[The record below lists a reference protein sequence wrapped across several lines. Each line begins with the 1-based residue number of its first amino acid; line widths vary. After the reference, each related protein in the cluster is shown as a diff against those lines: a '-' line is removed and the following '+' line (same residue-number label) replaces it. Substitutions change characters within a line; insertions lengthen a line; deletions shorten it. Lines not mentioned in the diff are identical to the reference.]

1 MMWHFNN
8 YSIIDCHVHACHL
21 TDRASL
27 VFPEIG
33 IPEILCESG
42 HIVRLHDVQ
51 GDTYTYVCSTC
62 GRIVYSGKDPHRIY
76 NEEIIEAR
84 KENELVFPFVAIS
97 PQIKRDMLYYA
108 KKFGSRGVKLHPNYS
123 SYLIDSCEVPTGFYY
138 VIHSGKGEYD
148 NPMRILDFA
157 RQCQG
162 AVIIAHLGR
171 MNKDLFDGIKETNN
185 IVLECSPV
193 TGLWNAF
200 KNKTGQIYDASFL
213 GEVETPEEMLQR
225 IMEYVGS
232 DKVVYG
238 SDIPIESASEDL
250 AVIEKLPTVFKKKI
264 LFENILSFFST
275 NSFGL

>member
-1 MMWHFNN
+1 MWHFNN

-21 TDRASL
+21 MDRGSL

-33 IPEILCESG
+33 VPEILCESG
-42 HIVRLHDVQ
+42 HIVRLQDVQ

-76 NEEIIEAR
+76 NEELIGAR

-108 KKFGSRGVKLHPNYS
+108 KKYGSHGFKLHPNYS
-123 SYLIDSCEVPTGFYY
+123 SYIIDSNEVPPGFCY
-138 VIHSGKGEYD
+138 VIHSGKSEYD
-148 NPMRILDFA
+148 NPIRILDFA

-171 MNKDLFDGIKETNN
+171 MNKVLFDSMKETKN

-193 TGLWNAF
+193 TSLWNAL
-200 KNKTGQIYDASFL
+200 KNKTGQIYEASFL
-213 GEVETPEEMLQR
+213 GKMETPEEMLQR
-225 IMEYVGS
+225 VMEYVGC

-238 SDIPIESASEDL
+238 SDTPIESASEDL
-250 AVIEKLPTVFKKKI
+250 AVIEKLSAIFKKKI
-264 LFENILSFFST
+264 LSENILSFFST
-275 NSFGL
+275 NNFDL